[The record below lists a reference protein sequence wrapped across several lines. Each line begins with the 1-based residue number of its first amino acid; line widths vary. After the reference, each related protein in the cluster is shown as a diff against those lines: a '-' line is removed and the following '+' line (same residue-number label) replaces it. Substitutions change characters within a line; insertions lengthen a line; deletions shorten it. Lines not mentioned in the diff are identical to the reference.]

1 MSLQLWRRV
10 WKGDDRYSDKL
21 LLMLTIQT
29 RKRWISLNFRSQLHT
44 THLEACFESYNFQ
57 VLPCIVVRTEIFFY
71 KSHELIDLFSACHL
85 FLCLHPSG
93 FVLAYGTKKKSVIN
107 FNATDYLSN
116 AEASANWFS
125 WEQLTIS
132 AWKGRE
138 RNGFACNGLRLARR
152 PRFEQLL
159 GGCGV
164 LALGSAACRLASLR
178 FSQFVFVLMNL
189 SPRIFL
195 AVLLLLVP
203 PEPSYIFRMFVIVL

>member
-1 MSLQLWRRV
+1 M
-10 WKGDDRYSDKL
+10 
-21 LLMLTIQT
+21 
-29 RKRWISLNFRSQLHT
+29 
-44 THLEACFESYNFQ
+44 
-57 VLPCIVVRTEIFFY
+57 
-71 KSHELIDLFSACHL
+71 IDLFSACHL
-85 FLCLHPSG
+85 FFCLHPSG
-93 FVLAYGTKKKSVIN
+93 FVLAYGTKKKNVIN

-116 AEASANWFS
+116 AEASANRFS

-138 RNGFACNGLRLARR
+138 RNGFECNGFCLARR
-152 PRFEQLL
+152 PRFEQFL

-195 AVLLLLVP
+195 AVLILLVQ
-203 PEPSYIFRMFVIVL
+203 PEPSYIIRMLLCCKCVHQTRVTLNCTSYYMNNNALTL